1 MFWGMNPPPCPPKI
15 GLKRAKSF
23 TPLSQWAMAP
33 IEKKNR
39 NRIRPYP
46 NRTQQRNFFTS
57 HKRGDCENLEGT
69 YWIGNQNLITILS
82 TEIS

>member
-1 MFWGMNPPPCPPKI
+1 
-15 GLKRAKSF
+15 
-23 TPLSQWAMAP
+23 MAP

>member
-33 IEKKNR
+33 IEKK
-39 NRIRPYP
+39 I
-46 NRTQQRNFFTS
+46 
-57 HKRGDCENLEGT
+57 E
-69 YWIGNQNLITILS
+69 
-82 TEIS
+82 TEFVPTPTELNKEIFSPHIKGVIVKT